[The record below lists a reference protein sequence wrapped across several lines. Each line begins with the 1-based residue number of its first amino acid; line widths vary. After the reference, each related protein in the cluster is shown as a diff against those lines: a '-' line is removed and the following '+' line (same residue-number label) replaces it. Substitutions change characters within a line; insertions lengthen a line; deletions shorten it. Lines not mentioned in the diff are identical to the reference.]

1 MKQGMIEM
9 ETAAGKMTVCAVL
22 LAAGSS
28 SRMGSNKMLFDFN
41 GKTPIEL
48 CLEAFSSIADE
59 AVIAVS
65 RDTAQTAA
73 FAAEKADIDYPVRIV
88 MGGARRQD
96 SVYNAIN
103 ATDADVVS
111 IHDCARC
118 LVTPAVITSSI
129 DTAAEFGSGIA
140 SVRPVSTLR
149 RELDGEVVDRDSLLE
164 AQTPQSFDRQML
176 LEAYDVIDN
185 SLLYT
190 DDAAI
195 FRAAGN
201 DLHHSMGSKFNLKL
215 TTREDFAIFKAL
227 LPVVNGEG
235 TERKEMAFRIGFG
248 EDTHRLEQGRK
259 LILGGVEI
267 PFEYGLLG
275 HSDADVL
282 THAVID
288 AVLGACAMG
297 DIGQHFPDSDPAYKG
312 VCSLDL
318 ARTVCMRISESGCTV
333 NNIDATIVCQRPKLA
348 QYRDAMRGNLAEC
361 FGVSPDS
368 VSVKFTTPEHTG
380 PEGRGESI
388 TARAVA
394 SVI

>member
-1 MKQGMIEM
+1 M
-9 ETAAGKMTVCAVL
+9 ETAPEKRTVCAVL

-48 CLEAFSSIADE
+48 CLEAFSGIADE

-65 RDTAQTAA
+65 QDTAQTAA
-73 FAAEKADIDYPVRIV
+73 FAAESAGIDYPVRIV

-96 SVYNAIN
+96 SVYNAII
-103 ATDADVVS
+103 ATDADIVS

-118 LVTPAVITSSI
+118 LVTPAVISSSI
-129 DTAAEFGSGIA
+129 DTAAEFGSGIT

-164 AQTPQSFDRQML
+164 AQTPQSFERKLL
-176 LEAYDVIDN
+176 LEAYDAIDD
-185 SLLYT
+185 SLLCT

-201 DLHHSMGSKFNLKL
+201 SLHYSMGSKLNLKL
-215 TTREDFAIFKAL
+215 TTQEDVAIFSAL
-227 LPVVNGEG
+227 LAVNNKT
-235 TERKEMAFRIGFG
+235 TETNRMAFRIGFG

-259 LILGGVEI
+259 LILGGVEV

-288 AVLGACAMG
+288 AALGACAMG
-297 DIGQHFPDSDPAYKG
+297 DIGQHFPDSDPAFKG
-312 VCSLDL
+312 ICSLEL
-318 ARTVCMRISESGCTV
+318 AREVRKRIAENGFSV

-348 QYRDAMRGNLAEC
+348 QYRDAMRENLAEC
-361 FGVSPDS
+361 FGISPDT

-394 SVI
+394 SVV